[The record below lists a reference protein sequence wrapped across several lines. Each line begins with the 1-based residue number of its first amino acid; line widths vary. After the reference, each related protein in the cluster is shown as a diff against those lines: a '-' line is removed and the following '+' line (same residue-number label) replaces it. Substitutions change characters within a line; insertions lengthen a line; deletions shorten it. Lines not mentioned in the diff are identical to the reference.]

1 MLTVDKSTKFD
12 WKNIPFV
19 QCSEGN
25 AMDTYFTLKVY
36 GRLLE
41 ELQGKGLEALYEKLI
56 SPLTIAFRDIE
67 FDGLLIDA
75 DKVASLKSE
84 LETKI
89 EEAEVA
95 LLDTDRIPDDI
106 NLRSNQALCK
116 VLFSMTRNKDTDG
129 WDIDDSVGFGLYPF
143 EWTKGGQPSTNQETL
158 SKVESMI
165 TQEYVRRG
173 LNVT

>member
-41 ELQGKGLEALYEKLI
+41 ELQGKGLETLYEKLI

-67 FDGLLIDA
+67 FDGLLIDE

-84 LETKI
+84 LETKF
-89 EEAEVA
+89 EEAEV
-95 LLDTDRIPDDI
+95 TYY
-106 NLRSNQALCK
+106 NQTILQAQNNENC
-116 VLFSMTRNKDTDG
+116 D
-129 WDIDDSVGFGLYPF
+129 
-143 EWTKGGQPSTNQETL
+143 
-158 SKVESMI
+158 
-165 TQEYVRRG
+165 
-173 LNVT
+173 